1 MNNFDPQTGMPLN
14 QQAVPPTAPIV
25 GYDPQTGAPIY
36 GNAPVNEAPVQPQY
50 QQPVYTQPAQPQY
63 QQPVYEQP
71 MQPQYQQPA
80 YEQPIQPEQTQF
92 TQTPQFIGKTQ
103 EFMQQ
108 QQMEDSMNAGNEP
121 KKSRTGLIVGL
132 IIAAIVIVA
141 IAIAAIIFIPKFFGN
156 DKDKVVSAISKTFN
170 NNTSNN
176 DTLGMASITKKMED
190 TPYAVTMDF
199 TLNELSGDLLY
210 QNVDAD
216 MIALIEGIGFN
227 DLTIA
232 SDMENNAYLI
242 SAGLNYAGVA
252 DLIDAEFIY
261 NEDGISIS
269 SPTLFDG
276 YINISPEDV
285 AAMLDDEELQELLAE
300 LEGITASTKTTADQE
315 KIYKDMEKLIKEF
328 ADSLEFEKS
337 GSDSIEIDGKK
348 SKCTVYD
355 LTIPAKDTKKFAVK
369 FMTLVGEY
377 AGLPTEDISEDD
389 FDEMPTIKMKF
400 YVDKNDALVKYVLK
414 DIKMDG
420 FTFGADLEFLGSEN
434 PLDVIEGSFDISIE
448 DYITLSIDVES
459 VTERSGSETTTY
471 TKISTFGSPII
482 TLESYEDS
490 KSGDFSLYAD
500 LLGQFVLNMEGSVTD
515 VVKGESFTL
524 NIDDFSVQSEAL
536 SFGISMRTGP
546 GLPFFAITNA
556 WRTVSA
562 RSFTSLT
569 I

>member
-50 QQPVYTQPAQPQY
+50 QQPVYTQPAQPQYQQPVYEQPMQPQYQQPVYGQPMQPQY

-199 TLNELSGDLLY
+199 T
-210 QNVDAD
+210 
-216 MIALIEGIGFN
+216 
-227 DLTIA
+227 
-232 SDMENNAYLI
+232 
-242 SAGLNYAGVA
+242 
-252 DLIDAEFIY
+252 
-261 NEDGISIS
+261 
-269 SPTLFDG
+269 
-276 YINISPEDV
+276 
-285 AAMLDDEELQELLAE
+285 
-300 LEGITASTKTTADQE
+300 
-315 KIYKDMEKLIKEF
+315 
-328 ADSLEFEKS
+328 
-337 GSDSIEIDGKK
+337 
-348 SKCTVYD
+348 
-355 LTIPAKDTKKFAVK
+355 
-369 FMTLVGEY
+369 
-377 AGLPTEDISEDD
+377 
-389 FDEMPTIKMKF
+389 
-400 YVDKNDALVKYVLK
+400 
-414 DIKMDG
+414 
-420 FTFGADLEFLGSEN
+420 
-434 PLDVIEGSFDISIE
+434 
-448 DYITLSIDVES
+448 
-459 VTERSGSETTTY
+459 
-471 TKISTFGSPII
+471 
-482 TLESYEDS
+482 
-490 KSGDFSLYAD
+490 
-500 LLGQFVLNMEGSVTD
+500 
-515 VVKGESFTL
+515 
-524 NIDDFSVQSEAL
+524 
-536 SFGISMRTGP
+536 
-546 GLPFFAITNA
+546 
-556 WRTVSA
+556 
-562 RSFTSLT
+562 
-569 I
+569 